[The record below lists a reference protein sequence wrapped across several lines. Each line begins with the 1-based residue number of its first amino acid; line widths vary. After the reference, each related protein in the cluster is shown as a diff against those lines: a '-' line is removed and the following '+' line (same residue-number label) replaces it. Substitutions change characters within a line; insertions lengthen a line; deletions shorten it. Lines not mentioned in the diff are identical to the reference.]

1 MSSKIAIETVSITT
15 VGGAGVAVGSGST
28 IPIHGYLLDVYLD
41 YHTSCPAT
49 SDVTITDPVFG
60 VICVKSNNSTDCHL
74 APRLATHDASAAATG
89 MYDYV
94 PLNGSLSISVAQA
107 DALTN
112 CLVATV
118 RWLTL

>member
-49 SDVTITDPVFG
+49 
-60 VICVKSNNSTDCHL
+60 CHL